1 MMSKVMVGKVQGSDP
16 VSKVMYNQFKKVSF
30 KGSVKKVK
38 FSDLSKINFLIR
50 LGSVLKRLTILLRF
64 ENF

>member
-30 KGSVKKVK
+30 KGSVKKD
-38 FSDLSKINFLIR
+38 FSKINFLIR